1 MTAEDIIYELYRYFQ
16 VNNNI
21 DLAEKLKISQQTI
34 SNWKSRNSLSAIKKK
49 CRELG
54 IYAEIFGS
62 LDLGTTINQ
71 GNNSR
76 AAGKNYKEETSNG
89 NKYNFDN
96 ITIGLIEKAIEKFGS
111 EEEFQF
117 QFMDFLREK

>member
-54 IYAEIFGS
+54 IYSEIFSDINSNVNNQTITDNHGNLSQTGNIHS
-62 LDLGTTINQ
+62 LD
-71 GNNSR
+71 
-76 AAGKNYKEETSNG
+76 
-89 NKYNFDN
+89 
-96 ITIGLIEKAIEKFGS
+96 EKKRIV
-111 EEEFQF
+111 
-117 QFMDFLREK
+117 

>member
-54 IYAEIFGS
+54 IYSEIFS
-62 LDLGTTINQ
+62 DINSNVNVFEDSNENQTALLENDLSKYFIALESVAVATN
-71 GNNSR
+71 
-76 AAGKNYKEETSNG
+76 KEDELVSDIKELMK
-89 NKYNFDN
+89 KY
-96 ITIGLIEKAIEKFGS
+96 IG
-111 EEEFQF
+111 
-117 QFMDFLREK
+117 